1 MTRLDSPRLVT
12 YAGLAALGLLAGL
25 VLGRIELVAL
35 AAPFALAAVAGGAL
49 ARDPRIE
56 ATVVL
61 DRDRALE
68 GDEVRVS
75 VELSSPTGADR
86 VEVLLPLP
94 EEIRSAGHN
103 PRAVTL
109 VAGVARTLEY
119 TLH

>member
-56 ATVVL
+56 ANLVL

-75 VELSSPTGADR
+75 PRMVQVVSSTFALRRLSSPS
-86 VEVLLPLP
+86 P
-94 EEIRSAGHN
+94 
-103 PRAVTL
+103 L
-109 VAGVARTLEY
+109 VARFHTHPY
-119 TLH
+119 S